1 MHTEKNSLFTS
12 AQVVTVSI
20 TFQPSQHR
28 KHYMQ
33 TNQNLK
39 DNVLCIFTCDSE
51 SDQSTYIAKDTEK
64 QFVNNFQI
72 LRSVSLQIP
81 LHSWMLAQFHSRADT
96 RKRGVWL
103 STRKYLLMILYHH
116 SWLTNHTCTR
126 IPNTPNN
133 IHAYPSL
140 ISSFFLSVANV
151 WLSSGTNLVTFFLS
165 RLSCKISMGFSN
177 KPAAEMT
184 HSA

>member
-96 RKRGVWL
+96 RKRGV
-103 STRKYLLMILYHH
+103 
-116 SWLTNHTCTR
+116 
-126 IPNTPNN
+126 
-133 IHAYPSL
+133 
-140 ISSFFLSVANV
+140 
-151 WLSSGTNLVTFFLS
+151 
-165 RLSCKISMGFSN
+165 
-177 KPAAEMT
+177 
-184 HSA
+184 